1 MSISIFAT
9 MKNFIYIL
17 CLILLTGCSAMEP
30 TSPGAG
36 DDPDRKPAQPIKG
49 RPIVPGD
56 KIGRPRIR
64 VNLDYLTS
72 DENFRGSLQI
82 TVRSMQTLEESVLTI
97 TSTDEYIEI
106 EPMADT
112 YEYMLILEGE
122 DRCIEEIITIEE

>member
-1 MSISIFAT
+1 MSTSIFAP

-30 TSPGAG
+30 TSPDAN
-36 DDPDRKPAQPIKG
+36 DDRKPAQPIKG

-64 VNLDYLTS
+64 VDLDYLTS

-82 TVRSMQTLEESVLTI
+82 TVRSMQKLEERVLTI
-97 TSTDEYIEI
+97 TSADEYIEI

-122 DRCIEEIITIEE
+122 DRYIEEMINIEE

>member
-1 MSISIFAT
+1 MSTSIFAP

-30 TSPGAG
+30 TSPGT
-36 DDPDRKPAQPIKG
+36 DDDRKPAQPIKG

-64 VNLDYLTS
+64 VDLDYLTS
-72 DENFRGSLQI
+72 DESFMGALQI

-97 TSTDEYIEI
+97 TSADEYIEI

-122 DRCIEEIITIEE
+122 DRYIEEIITIEE

>member
-1 MSISIFAT
+1 MSTSIFAT
-9 MKNFIYIL
+9 MKNIIYIL

-30 TSPGAG
+30 TSPGADG
-36 DDPDRKPAQPIKG
+36 DRKPAQPIKG

-64 VNLDYLTS
+64 VDLDYLTS

-97 TSTDEYIEI
+97 TSADEYIEI

-122 DRCIEEIITIEE
+122 DRYIEEIITIEE

>member
-1 MSISIFAT
+1 
-9 MKNFIYIL
+9 
-17 CLILLTGCSAMEP
+17 MEP
-30 TSPGAG
+30 TSPGA
-36 DDPDRKPAQPIKG
+36 DDDRKPAQPIKG

-64 VNLDYLTS
+64 VDLDYLTS
-72 DENFRGSLQI
+72 DDSFRGSLQI

-97 TSTDEYIEI
+97 TSADEYIEI

-122 DRCIEEIITIEE
+122 DRYIEQIITIEE